1 MFEEKDAFLC
11 KSDLLNLFLFSS
23 LREPVYTQ
31 PRNHILNTL
40 HLQSCSFDMSE
51 EWWEDGINFL
61 WEHHRFFI
69 FLLIHF
75 YSQE

>member
-1 MFEEKDAFLC
+1 MNSNQISLYMTSRDMFEEKDAFLC
-11 KSDLLNLFLFSS
+11 EFDLLNLFLFSS

-51 EWWEDGINFL
+51 EW
-61 WEHHRFFI
+61 
-69 FLLIHF
+69 
-75 YSQE
+75 

>member
-40 HLQSCSFDMSE
+40 HLQSCSFDMSK
-51 EWWEDGINFL
+51 EW
-61 WEHHRFFI
+61 
-69 FLLIHF
+69 
-75 YSQE
+75 